1 MSSPSSSPS
10 DLSGKFDM
18 ARFINS
24 GTIALTAAFAGVL
37 FGAQG
42 LLADGLAVP
51 PIRDRTVAKECAACH
66 MLYPAA
72 LLPARSWKA
81 MTGNLA
87 DHFGDNATLDAAT
100 ARTIE
105 DYLTA
110 NAADAGGR
118 QSKLLRRL
126 DPAVTP
132 ARITDLPWWRRKHEK
147 KDRVAPATLARK
159 GAKFK
164 GDCKACHKQAEQGRF
179 EEEN

>member
-1 MSSPSSSPS
+1 
-10 DLSGKFDM
+10 
-18 ARFINS
+18 
-24 GTIALTAAFAGVL
+24 
-37 FGAQG
+37 
-42 LLADGLAVP
+42 
-51 PIRDRTVAKECAACH
+51 

-81 MTGNLA
+81 MTGNLT

-118 QSKLLRRL
+118 QGKLLRRL

-132 ARITDLPWWRRKHEK
+132 ARITDLPDIKPRRLGPQGNRPSPRPKC
-147 KDRVAPATLARK
+147 PA
-159 GAKFK
+159 
-164 GDCKACHKQAEQGRF
+164 
-179 EEEN
+179 

>member
-1 MSSPSSSPS
+1 
-10 DLSGKFDM
+10 M

-24 GTIALTAAFAGVL
+24 GTLALTVAFAGVL

-51 PIRDRTVAKECAACH
+51 PVRDRTVAKECAACH

-81 MTGNLA
+81 MVGDLSN
-87 DHFGDNATLDAAT
+87 HFGDNAELDAAT
-100 ARTIE
+100 TKTIA

-110 NAADAGGR
+110 NAADTGR
-118 QSKLLRRL
+118 GKTKLLRGL
-126 DPAVTP
+126 DPTVTP

-147 KDRVAPATLARK
+147 KDRVVPATLARK